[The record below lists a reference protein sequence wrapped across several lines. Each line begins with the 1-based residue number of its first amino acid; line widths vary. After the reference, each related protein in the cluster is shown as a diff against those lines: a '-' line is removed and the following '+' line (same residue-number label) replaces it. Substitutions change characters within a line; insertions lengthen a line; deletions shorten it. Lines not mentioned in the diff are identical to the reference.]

1 MQNSSFSLSVQCLCL
16 DRVEIFPFLC
26 LLHWLFSIVTLIKP
40 LESEQRMHKLLHI
53 YSLSNETVLIFE
65 LITFA
70 APDTEYF
77 SYLVFIA
84 FYLPSL
90 SKFSMLSFQ

>member
-26 LLHWLFSIVTLIKP
+26 LLQWLFSIVTLIKL
-40 LESEQRMHKLLHI
+40 LESKCKIVYAFSVH
-53 YSLSNETVLIFE
+53 SLSSERVLIFE
-65 LITFA
+65 LITLA
-70 APDTEYF
+70 APDTAYF
-77 SYLVFIA
+77 SYLVCIA

-90 SKFSMLSFQ
+90 SKCAMLSFQ